1 MRRFLAGAACLAV
14 AVFAAPSIVPAAV
27 PATPEPTPSPIASLA
42 PTPVKPLDLRGA
54 VRYALEHDP
63 TVLNRR
69 QTLAQNEA
77 TFARDHAAEF
87 PTLAGTLQN
96 QVAKT
101 NGNTAGSFSQYGLSQ
116 AQVFSQNLAQLGST
130 YNIYTGSSTQIAAQS
145 AKREVESARYDVR
158 RTEQQLASDVAAA
171 WFNVVQQRE
180 AVALAAGDRA
190 YQQQLLDAAR
200 AQERV
205 GRAAGVDVLR
215 AQVNELRSEANLT
228 TASASEANAREA
240 LAQRINAPPDTP
252 FALPVA
258 LPEPPPPST
267 PLQTLVAEAL
277 ASRSDI
283 ASARALV
290 AVARLADASIETD
303 RRPQIQLTG
312 SFGNTE
318 IPTNPSTPA
327 QFIPG
332 YGYYPGTSVN
342 RPGFWSIGATSTWT
356 VPFVEYGARRAAHR
370 AAHAQI
376 DAASASLSSAET
388 AVEVDV
394 RQALRA
400 VQTSSAN
407 LATQKEAN
415 RLGAE
420 SARIAQ
426 LQYRNGLIS
435 LTDATAAEQS
445 ALSAAN
451 DLVVARVTYLN
462 ALVRLRASVG
472 VADPVSVVDLGASG

>member
-1 MRRFLAGAACLAV
+1 MHRALAGAAFVAV
-14 AVFAAPSIVPAAV
+14 ASFAAPLVAGAQPLPAA
-27 PATPEPTPSPIASLA
+27 
-42 PTPVKPLDLRGA
+42 LDLPGA
-54 VRYALEHDP
+54 VRYALDHDP

-69 QTLAQNEA
+69 LTLAQDEA

-96 QVAKT
+96 QLAKT
-101 NGNTAGSFSQYGLSQ
+101 NGNNAGALAQYGLST
-116 AQVFSQNLAQLGST
+116 AQVFSQNLAQIGST
-130 YNIYTGSSTQIAAQS
+130 YNVYTGSSTQIAAQS
-145 AKREVESARYDVR
+145 AKRQVESARADVR
-158 RTEQQLASDVAAA
+158 RAEEQLATDVAAA

-180 AVALAAGDRA
+180 AVALAGGDRA

-200 AQERV
+200 AQEHV

-215 AQVNELRSEANLT
+215 AQVNELRSEASLT
-228 TASASEANAREA
+228 TAHANEADARDA
-240 LAQRINAPPDTP
+240 LAQRIGAPPDTP
-252 FALPVA
+252 FALPA
-258 LPEPPPPST
+258 MLPEPPMPQT
-267 PLQTLVAEAL
+267 PLDALVAEAL
-277 ASRSDI
+277 AQRSDI

-290 AVARLADASIETD
+290 AVARLADAAIETD

-312 SFGNTE
+312 AFGNAE
-318 IPTNPSTPA
+318 IPTNPSTSA
-327 QFIPG
+327 VVIPG
-332 YGYYPGTSVN
+332 FGVIPGSSVN
-342 RPGFWSIGATSTWT
+342 RPGFWQIGATSTWT

-370 AAHAQI
+370 AAQAQV
-376 DAASASLSSAET
+376 AAAQGTLSSAEG
-388 AVEVDV
+388 AVTVDV
-394 RQALRA
+394 RQSLRA
-400 VQTSSAN
+400 VQTSNAN
-407 LATQKEAN
+407 LATQREAQ

-451 DLVVARVTYLN
+451 DLVVARVNYLN

-472 VADPVSVVDLGASG
+472 TLDPVAVVDVGG